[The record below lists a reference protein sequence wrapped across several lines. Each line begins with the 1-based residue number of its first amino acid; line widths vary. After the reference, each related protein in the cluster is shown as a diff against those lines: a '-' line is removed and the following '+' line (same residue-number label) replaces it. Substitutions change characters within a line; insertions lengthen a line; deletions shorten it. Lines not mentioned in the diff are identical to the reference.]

1 MKNKIVKFIQSFMP
15 DTELKKS
22 EGFYSYGKDNNFPN
36 DLKKYSSDSGTATA
50 CIHKIKSFIQAD
62 GFTDVTIS
70 SIKFNDEQTADDIL
84 NDIGYSLA
92 LYNGFALNILYKLDG
107 TIGSIYVME
116 FDKLRKN
123 EDGTYTYN
131 QTFGEKSYKKS
142 EAVIYPYYN
151 PNVQQSER
159 IDIIRNQIEVFG
171 EQLGE
176 VLYIYNLSPYNK
188 YYPVPDWS
196 SGLDDVKSD
205 GALQKLEHRNI
216 TRGFRPNVI
225 ISTVGEID
233 DLNRDQYGKTDA
245 DYFDENLR
253 EFTGEDASTI
263 LHLQAETKEGLP
275 NVTMYPLAEM
285 LDGVNNARD
294 RVSRAV
300 CRHFGVPPVLVGLTM
315 PEGLGNTQ
323 AMANAMKLF
332 NQLIIP
338 YQNLISTTFEQ
349 LFPQFSWELS
359 SMNIMD
365 YVPSEVLAVLTND
378 EKRALGGYGSLTEN
392 TSITIADKLGATG
405 IQNVISI
412 VSNTALTQGQK
423 VETLQILF
431 GLIKKDAERLVYG
444 GEANPLTPQEQQIL
458 SFLQDEGVG
467 VKKEN
472 LILHDEENVQDG
484 VHIFAQKKKF
494 IRNDI
499 DPNTPFY
506 YYSGPLDDKTRPFCK
521 ALLKLDKLFS
531 QDDINRLSR
540 YVGYN
545 VDLYFGGFNCRH
557 KWQRARIKGKL
568 QKGFEP
574 DTPNANDT
582 RKVATQQSDKMQEY
596 FPL

>member
-1 MKNKIVKFIQSFMP
+1 MP
-15 DTELKKS
+15 ETEFKKS

-107 TIGSIYVME
+107 SIGSIYVME
-116 FDKLRKN
+116 FDKIRKN
-123 EDGTYTYN
+123 DDGTFTYN
-131 QTFGEKSYKKS
+131 ETLGEKNYKKS
-142 EAVIYPYYN
+142 ESVIYPYYN
-151 PNVQQSER
+151 LNVSPDER
-159 IDIIRNQIEVFG
+159 LSIIRNQINEFG
-171 EQLGE
+171 YQLGE
-176 VLYIYNLSPYNK
+176 ILYIYFQSPYNK

-196 SGLDDVKSD
+196 AGLDDVKSD

-225 ISTVGEID
+225 ISTIGDID
-233 DLNRDQYGKTDA
+233 DLNRDEFGKTDA

-275 NVTMYPLAEM
+275 NVNMYPLAEM

-338 YQNLISTTFEQ
+338 YQNLISSTFEQ
-349 LFPQFSWELS
+349 LFPQYSWELS
-359 SMNIMD
+359 GMNVMD
-365 YVPSEVLAVLTND
+365 YLPSEVLAVLTND
-378 EKRALGGYGSLTEN
+378 EKRALGGYAPLPATGTTGQVTLAEKLGVGGTQALVGV
-392 TSITIADKLGATG
+392 IADPLL
-405 IQNVISI
+405 S
-412 VSNTALTQGQK
+412 QGQK
-423 VETLQILF
+423 VETLQVLF
-431 GLIKKDAERLVYG
+431 GLIKEDSERLVYG
-444 GEANPLTPQEQQIL
+444 GAANPLTEQEQQII
-458 SFLQDEGVG
+458 SFLQS
-467 VKKEN
+467 
-472 LILHDEENVQDG
+472 ENVGQRKSDYVLHSEEEDG
-484 VHIFAQKKKF
+484 LKVFAQKKKN
-494 IRNDI
+494 INNAI

-506 YYSGPLDDKTRPFCK
+506 FYDGPLDDKTRPFCK

-531 QDDINRLSR
+531 QEDIDRLSR

-557 KWQRARIKGKL
+557 KWKQARIKGKL
-568 QKGFEP
+568 KEGFEP
-574 DTPNANDT
+574 DTPNANQT

>member
-1 MKNKIVKFIQSFMP
+1 MP
-15 DTELKKS
+15 ETELKKS
-22 EGFYSYGKDNNFPN
+22 EGFYSYGKNNNFPN
-36 DLKKYSSDSGTATA
+36 ELKYYSSDSGTANA
-50 CIHKIKSFIQAD
+50 CIHKLKSFIQAD

-92 LYNGFALNILYKLDG
+92 LYSGFALNVLYKLDG

-123 EDGTYTYN
+123 EDGTFTFN
-131 QTFGEKSYKKS
+131 KTFGEKSYKKS

-151 PNVQQSER
+151 PKVTPDER
-159 IDIIRNQIEVFG
+159 IDIIRYQIEEFG

-176 VLYIYNLSPYNK
+176 VLYVYFQSPYNEF
-188 YYPVPDWS
+188 YPVPDWS
-196 SGLDDVKSD
+196 AGLDDIKSD

-233 DLNRDQYGKTDA
+233 DTSRDQYGRTDA

-263 LHLQAETKEGLP
+263 LHLQAETKEALP
-275 NVTMYPLAEM
+275 SVTMYPLAEM

-332 NQLIIP
+332 NQLVIP

-359 SMNIMD
+359 TLNVVD
-365 YVPSEVLAVLTND
+365 YIPDSVLSVLTND
-378 EKRALGGYGSLTEN
+378 EKRALGGYAPLPATGTTGQVTLAEKLGVVGTQALVAV
-392 TSITIADKLGATG
+392 IADP
-405 IQNVISI
+405 
-412 VSNTALTQGQK
+412 ALTQGQK

-431 GLIKKDAERLVYG
+431 GLIKEDSERLVYG
-444 GEANPLTPQEQQIL
+444 GQANPLTPEEQQIL

-467 VKKEN
+467 IKKEN
-472 LILHDEENVQDG
+472 LILHDEEDQNGLRVY
-484 VHIFAQKKKF
+484 AQKKKY

-506 YYSGPLDDKTRPFCK
+506 YYSGPLDDKTRAFCK

-557 KWQRARIKGKL
+557 TWKTARIKGKL

-574 DTPNANDT
+574 DTPNLT
-582 RKVATQQSDKMQEY
+582 ETKKVATQQSDKMQEY